1 MAKQRFKI
9 PTTLDVSYFDMEF
22 NLKSKNGVG
31 FNNPL
36 SAKVILFSL
45 MAGFIWFYLI
55 FQTFIG
61 SGGIPIIVAFSI
73 TYLILAV
80 LLIKADKTRRTG
92 LELVLSAI
100 NYVPKG
106 GRYVPVRMSDSV
118 YPLQQLS
125 NLNTIDPEDGR
136 LVFKDGAI
144 GHIYH
149 VVGTASALMF
159 DGDKKV
165 IIDKVDSFYRKLPV
179 DVEIIYDTVY
189 EGHDVT
195 EQMASVRA
203 DKVNLKVNSKGLN
216 ALLKEQ
222 HDILE
227 YAVNNHAGLTSL
239 HQYLIVRAPGDA
251 ALREFENLLIGDVE
265 GDGLM
270 FRLAKT
276 LNYDEAQRYYKSL
289 INGTKNSH

>member
-36 SAKVILFSL
+36 SAKVILFTL
-45 MAGFIWFYLI
+45 MAGFGWFYLV

-61 SGGIPIIVAFSI
+61 SGGLPIIIGFSI
-73 TYLILAV
+73 AYLILAV
-80 LLIKADKTRRTG
+80 LLIKADKTNRTG

-100 NYVPKG
+100 NYIPKS
-106 GRYVPVRMSDSV
+106 GRYVPVRMSDNV
-118 YPLQQLS
+118 HPLQQLTNLS
-125 NLNTIDPEDGR
+125 NIDPEDGR
-136 LVFKDGAI
+136 LTFKDGST
-144 GHIYH
+144 GHVYH

-159 DGDKKV
+159 DGDKQA

-189 EGHDVT
+189 EGHVVD
-195 EQMASVRA
+195 EQMASVKQ
-203 DKVNLKVNSKGLN
+203 DKMNLKVKSKGLN

-222 HDILE
+222 HDILK
-227 YAVNNHAGLTSL
+227 YAINNHQGLTSL
-239 HQYLIVRAPGDA
+239 HQYLIVRAPNES
-251 ALREFENLLIGDVE
+251 ALREFENLLVGDVE

-289 INGTKNSH
+289 INGTKHN